1 MAGSPT
7 DADSRGSSMNR
18 TLMALV
24 TLTMT
29 SVRHQSVWVIAAV
42 AYAALASR
50 FIPLT
55 WPSMLATVP
64 PAAVVGWV
72 GLRRRTA
79 RVGPAEAMRPSR
91 LVPWVVVAALA
102 IAWEIAALAQSPRGA
117 FPTLSSVIS
126 PLVGDTAGWYRFGG
140 YLAWFAL
147 GAWLVRR

>member
-1 MAGSPT
+1 MY
-7 DADSRGSSMNR
+7 R
-18 TLMALV
+18 TLVAGLTV
-24 TLTMT
+24 TMT
-29 SVRHQSVWVIAAV
+29 SVRYQSVWVPAAV

-72 GLRRRTA
+72 GLRRRTV
-79 RVGPAEAMRPSR
+79 RVGPAEGVSPSR
-91 LVPWVVVAALA
+91 QVPWVVVAALA
-102 IAWEIAALAQSPRGA
+102 IAWETAALAQSPRED

-126 PLVGDTAGWYRFGG
+126 PLAGDTAGWHRFGG

-147 GAWLVRR
+147 GALLARR